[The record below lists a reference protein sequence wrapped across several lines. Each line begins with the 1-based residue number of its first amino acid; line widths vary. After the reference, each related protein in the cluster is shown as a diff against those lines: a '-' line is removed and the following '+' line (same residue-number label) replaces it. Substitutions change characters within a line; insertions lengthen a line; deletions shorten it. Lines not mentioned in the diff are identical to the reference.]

1 MDDLITLEGVI
12 ENVTHQNTEN
22 GFTVFEF
29 SSGGEYITA
38 TGILSRVFIGEK
50 YTFCGRWETHSVY
63 GKQFRVDSAVGSVPE
78 TAEEMFSFLASG
90 IIKGV
95 GEKTAHKIIAMFGD
109 RSFEIIENEPSRLAK
124 INGIS
129 PGKAVQISQQFAKLN
144 AERTEI
150 ISLEKL
156 GLNTN
161 EAMRVF
167 KKFGGRSSGIVER
180 NPYQLCNSDV
190 GIDFERADSIASGF
204 STRPSDEYRFTEGT
218 IYIVRQNIYRNGH
231 TCIPR
236 KKLVR
241 TCMDYLGCSED
252 DAEINIDRAL
262 ENKRLV
268 ADKVFA
274 KEMVFLPEMYEA
286 ERGAAEQ
293 LIFISRYAGKSFD
306 DIDEQIRSSEVLG
319 GVVYNDLQRRAV
331 RTAVEKGILILTG
344 GPGTGKT
351 TTIRGILRVFE
362 ALGLEVALAAPTG
375 RAAKRM
381 TELTGKEAVTIH
393 RLLEVEWDEEDR
405 PVFKRNKRNPLTAQ
419 AVIVDEL
426 SMVDSR
432 LFYDLLDAL
441 PIGCR
446 LIMVGDSDQLP
457 PVGAGNVLHDMIGS
471 QRLPVIELNEVF
483 RQAMESMI
491 ITNAHAIVAGE
502 MPDLSRSDKDFFFI
516 NRQYPEA
523 ACETVCELCAERLPK
538 AYNYSAFDD
547 IQVLCPSKKGETG
560 TGNINKL
567 LQAKLNPAA
576 KGKKEHVFGTRTFR
590 IGDKLM
596 QTKNNYNIEW
606 KSDER
611 EGQGIFNGD
620 IGILEEIDENELVL
634 KVRFDDRLA
643 SIPFEC
649 SADLDFAYAVT
660 VHKSQGSEFNAV
672 VIPVTGIS
680 PYLQYRNLLYTA
692 VTRAKELIILV
703 GRADTIG
710 KMVNNNKKQ
719 SRYSALKYYIML
731 GDKS

>member
-1 MDDLITLEGVI
+1 MDELITLEGII
-12 ENVTHQNTEN
+12 ESVTHQNTET

-63 GKQFRVDSAVGSVPE
+63 GRQFRVDSAVGSVPE

-95 GEKTAHKIIAMFGD
+95 GEKTAHKIIALFGD
-109 RSFEIIENEPSRLAK
+109 RSFDIIENEPSRLAK
-124 INGIS
+124 ISGIS
-129 PGKAVQISQQFAKLN
+129 ASKAIQISRQFSRLN

-150 ISLEKL
+150 IALEKL

-167 KKFGGRSSGIVER
+167 KKFGGKSSGLVER
-180 NPYQLCNSDV
+180 NPYLLCNSDV
-190 GIDFERADSIASGF
+190 GIDFDRADSIASKF
-204 STRPSDEYRFTEGT
+204 SLRPADEYRFTEGT
-218 IYIVRQNIYRNGH
+218 VYIVRQNIYRNGH

-236 KKLVR
+236 KKLIK
-241 TCMDYLGCSED
+241 TCMDYLECSED
-252 DAEINIDRAL
+252 DAEINLDRAI

-268 ADKVFA
+268 SDEVYA
-274 KEMVFLPEMYEA
+274 KEMIFLPEMYEA
-286 ERGAAEQ
+286 ERSAAEQ
-293 LIFISRYAGKSFD
+293 LIFISRYAGKAFE
-306 DIDEQIRSSEVLG
+306 DIDEQIRSAEVLG
-319 GVVYNDLQRRAV
+319 GVVYNDLQRLAV

-381 TELTGKEAVTIH
+381 TELTGKEATTIH
-393 RLLEVEWDEEDR
+393 RLLEVEWDEDDR
-405 PVFKRNKRNPLTAQ
+405 PYFQRNKRNPLTAQ

-432 LFYDLLDAL
+432 LFSDLLDAL

-457 PVGAGNVLHDMIGS
+457 PVGAGNVLHDMIES
-471 QRLPVIELNEVF
+471 ERLPVIELNEVF

-516 NRQYPEA
+516 NRYSPAE
-523 ACETVCELCAERLPK
+523 ACETVCELCSERLVK
-538 AYNYSAFDD
+538 AYEYSPLDD

-567 LQAKLNPAA
+567 LQQKLNPSA
-576 KGKKEHVFGTRTFR
+576 KGKKERIFGARTFR

-606 KSDER
+606 KSDDR
-611 EGQGIFNGD
+611 EGQGVFNGD
-620 IGILEEIDENELVL
+620 IGILEDIDEGEMLL
-634 KVRFDDRLA
+634 KIRFDDRLA

-660 VHKSQGSEFNAV
+660 VHKSQGSEFPAV
-672 VIPVTGIS
+672 VMPVTGIS
-680 PYLQYRNLLYTA
+680 PYLEYRNLLYTA

-703 GRADTIG
+703 GRPETVAD
-710 KMVNNNKKQ
+710 MVKNNRKQ
-719 SRYSALKYYIML
+719 SRYSALKYFIML
-731 GDKS
+731 GDER